1 MGKYNDKYDRA
12 RMKSV
17 DIKHW
22 WEKPKDSN
30 IIIARGQIEIIYN
43 REDTVA
49 DRHLKHSVLLFVKEY
64 MKIKANQRFQNMSN
78 PSIGG
83 QWSEKWGL
91 FFITLSGKGYI
102 SRILNVFIIFHFQ

>member
-12 RMKSV
+12 RVKSL
-17 DIKHW
+17 DIKQW

-30 IIIARGQIEIIYN
+30 IIIARWQIEIIYN

-64 MKIKANQRFQNMSN
+64 MKIKANYQRFQNMSN

-91 FFITLSGKGYI
+91 SFL
-102 SRILNVFIIFHFQ
+102 